1 MGLHLTILSPFGVLF
16 DDEVKYVYIPAANG
30 PIGILPGH
38 TPFIG
43 RISERGGVVRFETM
57 DSKECFY
64 AAKNGAAEVKIEK
77 TILLFTEFKKCDSL
91 EEAVSLYKEIQP
103 KEEKTLKETDIK
115 VAEALSK
122 RKN

>member
-16 DDEVKYVYIPAANG
+16 DDEVKYVYIPVANG

-43 RISERGGVVRFETM
+43 RISERGGVLHYETL

-64 AAKNGAAEVKIEK
+64 AVRNGAAEVKMEK
-77 TILLFTEFKKCDSL
+77 TILLLTDFKKCDSL
-91 EEAVSLYKEIQP
+91 EEVSSFYKEETE
-103 KEEKTLKETDIK
+103 KENKALKETDIK